1 MTLLGPYVHKIDP
14 IIFTVAGVHLWWYGL
29 SYSLGFLDVFW
40 FSRRVRDHLGLATRM
55 VYHLAILV
63 SAGVLVGGRLIEV
76 VVYEWPFYREH
87 PSCIPAYWLGGMA
100 THGLLLGGITGIL
113 LFCWI
118 YRKPFLSV
126 TDILV
131 VAGAFTLGAGRIG
144 NFIDGQIIGP
154 PTDVWWAVKF
164 PDAEGFRHP
173 VVLYDGIK
181 NLLLIPLLLWV
192 RRKQPPPGVV
202 TGVFLFSYAF
212 LRIFIDI
219 FREYPTSLLG
229 LATGQALN
237 IVLSVVGLTLLV
249 WRLRQGP
256 RVATSSHDARSRLNI
271 EPAGNGRLFWPRAIF
286 AAFVLF
292 SLTIPSDWTQD
303 VPARYGKRHPGLHH
317 SSLYPRIDTRP
328 EKERRNSGIDMPNPD
343 QPKAMESGFPISI
356 QSGLRHSFV
365 MPPATEGLSSFD
377 LFCDT

>member
-1 MTLLGPYVHKIDP
+1 MTLVGPYVHKIDP

-40 FSRRVRDHLGLATRM
+40 FSRRVRDHLRLSTRM
-55 VYHLAILV
+55 VYYLAILV

-76 VVYEWPFYREH
+76 VFYEWPFYREH
-87 PSCIPAYWLGGMA
+87 PSYIPAYWLGGMA
-100 THGLLLGGITGIL
+100 THGLLIGGITGML

-126 TDILV
+126 SDILV

-144 NFIDGQIIGP
+144 NFIHGQIIGP

-237 IVLSVVGLTLLV
+237 IVLSVVGLALLV

-256 RVATSSHDARSRLNI
+256 RVATSSHDGRSRLNI
-271 EPAGNGRLFWPRAIF
+271 EPARNGRLFWPRTIF

-292 SLTIPSDWTQD
+292 SLTLPSDWTQD
-303 VPARYGKRHPGLHH
+303 VPTRYGKRHPGLHH
-317 SSLYPRIDTRP
+317 SSLYPRIDARP
-328 EKERRNSGIDMPNPD
+328 EKERRTSDVDLPNPD
-343 QPKAMESGFPISI
+343 QPDAILAQGSFGPRQRATGVIRIGGMEAAG
-356 QSGLRHSFV
+356 RH
-365 MPPATEGLSSFD
+365 
-377 LFCDT
+377 